1 MQQGTGRRRFAVRVM
16 VVAAG
21 LAEPSRAQAATVPV
35 FVLKSRDAT
44 LRVIGLATQTVA
56 RHISVGHSPHS
67 VWALSHVARR

>member
-44 LRVIGLATQTVA
+44 LRVIGLAP
-56 RHISVGHSPHS
+56 RP
-67 VWALSHVARR
+67 